1 MDDTPF
7 LDRVLSRTRL
17 LVPLILL
24 QFSACS
30 GGPPALTIGDVE
42 YTETDLLAFNGDR
55 RTRLAEITAVGLAVA
70 RGEGSRL
77 GDPLIARRGNEAL
90 LEALERELA
99 LQFAGVDE
107 ESLEAR
113 YQADPDYQ
121 LSVRHLVL
129 MVEEWASEEEEAEAR
144 AKADAALDRVLGGED
159 FAQVAGE
166 VSEEPGAG
174 ERGGLLQPGRKG
186 TWVEEF
192 WNAANGL
199 EVGGVSPVI
208 RTQYG
213 FHVLKLE
220 GQTPLPFLQGRN
232 RVVEDILRALPHES
246 VALAAWIDSVTV
258 TLSVDS
264 AALTAAWEEAGSL
277 FVLADRTLREGDPQG
292 VLAHWDGGE
301 FTRSELRDF
310 LLSLERPGWE
320 ALSEGGLEEL
330 IRTATEAARR
340 SLLTGLADSMGV
352 VPPDGTEEVFRTMW
366 DQAIQGWARGLGFQE
381 GMSTDQVRLVALA
394 AVGSTAQGAR
404 LAREEIRKWAPLL
417 LSAYPIG
424 PELD

>member
-1 MDDTPF
+1 MNILP
-7 LDRVLSRTRL
+7 LPDRVLSRPSL

-30 GGPPALTIGDVE
+30 GGPPALTIGEVE
-42 YTETDLLAFNGDR
+42 YREADLLAFNGAR
-55 RTRLAEITAVGLAVA
+55 RTRLAEITALGLAMA

-77 GDPLIARRGNEAL
+77 GDPLISRQGNEAL
-90 LEALERELA
+90 LEALEREVA
-99 LQFAGVDE
+99 LQLAGVDE
-107 ESLEAR
+107 ESLEAH
-113 YQADPDYQ
+113 YQANPDYE

-129 MVEEWASEEEEAEAR
+129 LVEEWASEAEEAEAR
-144 AKADAALDRVLGGED
+144 TKAEAALDRVLGGED

-208 RTQYG
+208 RTQFG

-232 RVVEDILRALPHES
+232 RVVDDVLGVLPNES
-246 VALAAWIDSVTV
+246 VAFAAWIDSVTV
-258 TLSVDS
+258 TLRVDS
-264 AALTAAWEEAGSL
+264 TALEAAWVEAGSL

-310 LLSLERPGWE
+310 LLSLERPSWEHVSGGGW
-320 ALSEGGLEEL
+320 EEL

-340 SLLTGLADSMGV
+340 SLLTGIADSMGV
-352 VPPDGTEEVFRTMW
+352 VPPDGTEEGFRTLW

-381 GMSTDQVRLVALA
+381 GMSPDQVNLVALA
-394 AVGSTAQGAR
+394 AVGSTAQSAR